1 MFDFNNAN
9 DQQRR
14 AIVTTEGPV
23 LIIAGPGTGK
33 TYTLVQRV
41 LYLIEEKKAKP
52 EEIFIATFT
61 EKAAK
66 ELITRITNEM
76 ERHGIEADI
85 NDMYIGTFHSIC
97 MRIIK
102 DNLEFTRLRKDFRL
116 LDTFD
121 QEYLI
126 YQNIWSFRN
135 IPNFNDICGKAN
147 IWQQSKNVCS
157 LVNKVSDMLVTSDEL
172 KQSSDPVIQ
181 SVGEIL
187 EKYKELLQ
195 AGNYLD
201 FTGIQTE
208 TYCLLN
214 NNQNVINDLKSKIK
228 YIMVDEYQDTNYIQE
243 QLVFMLLNPE
253 QNICVVGDDD
263 QGLYRFRGATIR
275 NILEFPKRFED
286 KCTVINLSI
295 NYRSDPDI
303 VSFYNRWMNTT
314 EGDDFGFYWNNYRFK
329 KHIVAHS
336 DKTIVSPAVVKLS
349 SIEDEDEWHQKV
361 YDLIQ
366 DIKKNYTFR
375 DYNQIAFL
383 FRSVRSEKVTA
394 LAQYLEEKGINVYS
408 PRSDMF
414 FKRKEIMIALGC
426 LLSMFITYYKN
437 MSKGKYSHLDPEVM
451 NYYQKC
457 VDMAVKYMMQE
468 GHEDLRRYV
477 VSRGKELAQLKKN
490 ANYGYA
496 GILYQLFAYEP
507 FKSILDTDLS
517 GGTTDV
523 RPLRNLSILSQCLG
537 KFEYIYGIT
546 VITSKS
552 LNKYTELLFN
562 TYFQLL
568 YKEGIPE
575 FEDEADYA
583 PSGCVSFMTIHQS
596 KGLEFPIVVVG
607 SLWSVPRN
615 QFSEVVD
622 LIEDQYG
629 KREPFEPANTIKYF
643 DFWRLFY
650 TAFSRAQDM
659 LVLTYNDS
667 LNEPSKYFKPILKR
681 VTDAENTN
689 LFKPERF
696 IFHNVKSANLKNTYS
711 FTSDIILY
719 DNCSRQYKFYRELEF
734 QPVRAS
740 AQLFGR
746 VVHETIEDIHK
757 AAIRGDTDQ
766 INNEN
771 IEKWFNTNYDNL
783 SLSEHSYLDVIRKK
797 NALLQIER
805 YAERQAGHWNEIQDA
820 EVDVSYVKPDYIIDG
835 KIDLI
840 KGENNTVE
848 LVDFKSEKKPDLVA
862 DRKRIEQYRRQLH
875 VYAYLVEH
883 KNHQK
888 VSKMNLYFTGEE
900 NGVPT
905 ITYPYTNTAIEG
917 TMASFDDTVH
927 QIMEKKFDKKSENQ
941 KLCDNCDFRFYCHRN
956 KS

>member
-1 MFDFNNAN
+1 MFNFDNAN
-9 DQQRR
+9 EQQKQ
-14 AIVTTEGPV
+14 AIITTEGPV

-33 TYTLVQRV
+33 TYTLVQRI

-66 ELITRITNEM
+66 ELVTRITNEM
-76 ERHGIEADI
+76 ERHGIEADV

-102 DNLEFTRLRKDFRL
+102 DNLEFTRLKKNFRL

-121 QEYLI
+121 QEYMV

-135 IPNFNDICGKAN
+135 IPNFSDICGKVN

-157 LVNKVSDMLVTSDEL
+157 LVDKVSDMLVTSDEL
-172 KQSSDPVIQ
+172 KQSSDPLIQ
-181 SVGEIL
+181 SAGEIL
-187 EKYKELLQ
+187 EKYQTLLQ
-195 AGNYLD
+195 DGNYLD

-208 TYCLLN
+208 TYHLLKN
-214 NNQNVINDLKSKIK
+214 NKDVLENLKSKIK

-275 NILEFPKRFED
+275 NILEFPKRFND

-314 EGDDFGFYWNNYRFK
+314 EGDGFGFYWNNYRFNK
-329 KHIVAHS
+329 QIVAHS
-336 DKTIVSPAVVKLS
+336 DKRIDSPAVVKLS
-349 SIEDEDEWHQKV
+349 SVEDEDEWHQKV

-366 DIKKNYTFR
+366 DIMKNDTFS

-394 LAQYLEEKGINVYS
+394 LAEYLEEKGINVYS

-414 FKRKEIMIALGC
+414 FKRKEVMMAIGC
-426 LLSMFITYYKN
+426 LLSMFISYYKN
-437 MSKGKYSHLDPEVM
+437 MSKGKYAHLDPEVM
-451 NYYQKC
+451 NYYQSC
-457 VDMAVKYMMQE
+457 VELAVNYMMQK
-468 GHEDLRRYV
+468 GHEDLRKYV
-477 VSRGKELAQLKKN
+477 VGRGKELAQLKKN
-490 ANYGYA
+490 TDYGYS

-507 FKSILDTDLS
+507 FKTILDTDMGS
-517 GGTTDV
+517 GTIDI
-523 RPLRNLSILSQCLG
+523 RPVRNLSILSQCLG
-537 KFEYIYGIT
+537 KFEYIYGIN

-552 LNKYTELLFN
+552 FEKYTELLFN

-575 FEDEADYA
+575 FEDDEDYA

-596 KGLEFPIVVVG
+596 KGLEFPIVIVG

-615 QFSEVVD
+615 QFSDIID

-629 KREPFEPANTIKYF
+629 KRKPFEPANTIKYF

-650 TAFSRAQDM
+650 TAFSRAQDL

-667 LNEPSKYFKPILKR
+667 QNEPSKYFKPILKR
-681 VTDAENTN
+681 VTDADNN
-689 LFKPERF
+689 HLFKLEKF
-696 IFHNVKSANLKNTYS
+696 KFHNLKSANLKDTYS

-719 DNCSRQYKFYRELEF
+719 ENCSLQYKFYRELEF

-757 AAIRGDTDQ
+757 TAIRGDTDQ

-797 NALLQIER
+797 NALNQIER
-805 YAERQAGHWNEIQDA
+805 YAERQSGHWDEIQDA

-840 KGENNTVE
+840 KGDNNTVE

-862 DRKRIEQYRRQLH
+862 DRKRLEQYRRQLH

-900 NGVPT
+900 NSVPT

-927 QIMEKKFDKKSENQ
+927 QIIEKKFDKKSENQ